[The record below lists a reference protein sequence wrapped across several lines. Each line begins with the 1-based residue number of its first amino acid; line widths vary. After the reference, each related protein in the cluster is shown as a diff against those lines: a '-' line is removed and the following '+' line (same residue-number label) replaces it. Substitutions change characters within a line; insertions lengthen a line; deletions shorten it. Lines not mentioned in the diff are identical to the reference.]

1 MPLTRYVYM
10 IKARNSVGLSP
21 VSASVNAGHTPTPT
35 GLAVDSRTHN
45 SITLSWDDP
54 DDSTIQS
61 YQVLRRT
68 FGDIF
73 FAVFVDDT
81 GSSGTTFTDSTVEPG
96 TQYEYKIRARNAVG
110 LSAESSSFSV
120 RTTEEPDGIP
130 AAPTGLVAGSRTH
143 NSITLSWDDPGD
155 ATIQSY
161 QVLRR
166 PRDGSSYGDNQD
178 TPGLVVV
185 ADNTGSAG
193 ATYTDTSLTPRTRYV
208 YRIKAR
214 NSVGLSPVSNFVNTE
229 TRRDPQG
236 VPATPTGLA
245 VDSRTQNSITLSWDD
260 PDDSAIQS
268 YQVLRRLASQT
279 AFAVLVDDTGSSDTT
294 FTDLSVQP
302 NTRYVYRIRAR
313 DSVGLS
319 PVSASLNAE
328 TAAEPDD
335 VPAAPTGL
343 AVDSRTHNSITLSW
357 ADPDDSII
365 QSYQV
370 LRRRGNFTLSVIVD
384 DTGSSVATFTD
395 PTVEPDT
402 RYTYSIRARNALG
415 LSAQSAV
422 VIAETTEEPDGIPA
436 APTGL
441 AAGSR
446 THNSITLSWADPGDD
461 TIQSYQVLRRPR
473 DGSLYGDSQGARG
486 FVVVADN
493 TGSAGA
499 TYTDTSLTPNTRYVY
514 SIKARNSVGLSPV
527 SASVNTETPRD
538 PQGVPAT
545 PTGLAADSQT
555 HNSITLSWNDPRDSA
570 IQSYQVLRRLRDGDD
585 PLKVYID
592 DTGSSDT
599 TFTDHT
605 VEPNTQYAYR
615 IRARDSVGLS
625 PISAS
630 ANAETTGEPAGI
642 PAAPTGLEVDS
653 RTQNRITLSWDNPGD
668 SAIQSYQVLR
678 RLRDRSVYGDNQ
690 GALGFV
696 VVADDTGSAGAT
708 YTDTS
713 LTPNTRYVYMIKAR
727 NSVGLSPV
735 SAPVSAETT
744 EEPDEVPAAPTR
756 LTVGSRTHN
765 SITLSWDDPGGDS
778 AIQSYQ
784 VLRRLASQTAFA
796 VLVDDTGSSDTTFTD
811 PTVQPETPYVYTI
824 RARNSVGLSH
834 VSASVNAETTG
845 EPSGIPAA
853 PTGLAAGSQTHNSV
867 TLSWDDPGDNTIQ
880 SYQVLRR
887 PRDRSVYGD
896 NQGAPGFVVV
906 ADNTGSTG
914 ATYTDTSLTPNTR
927 YVYSIR
933 ARNAVGLSAVSNFVN
948 AETPGDATLQNL
960 TVGPEN
966 IIGFTSEQTN
976 YAVGMSH
983 RVTRATITAEPTDS
997 EATVT
1002 YSVSDADTTA
1012 EGHQVDL
1019 QTGLNTFTI
1028 TVTAEDNI
1036 SSIQYALSIG
1046 RGTQDAG
1053 GWKAE
1058 DDLDGLNSAGN
1069 RDPYGIWSNG
1079 TTLWIV
1085 DTVDLKVYAYNSD
1098 GSREESKE
1106 FSLADANEAPTGIWS
1121 DGTIM
1126 WVADA
1131 VDREL
1136 YAYQLSDGSRV
1147 PNRDI
1152 AVLIGSANP
1161 AEIWSDGHTIWVLD
1175 SEVSRIFAY
1184 RLSDGE
1190 RNASLDLRATSH
1202 HVPGDVPLTGL
1213 WMNEEHFWTAD
1224 NYWDFLPA
1232 RTLANSRWDNHRVVR
1247 LPQNIG
1253 LTDRRALWGE
1263 GNTIWVLSAVEN
1275 KVYAFNIP
1283 RRDTSLDDLSVS
1295 PRNILGLSP
1304 DRNDY
1309 HLGVGRDVSAVTI
1322 NATPADSGATIN
1334 YSFDDADPDEEG
1346 HQVPLAHGLNTATVT
1361 VTAHSG
1367 IGARDYTLTIG
1378 RSDRSK
1384 YGWRAIFDLN
1394 GLAAEGNEEPAGI
1407 WGNESTF
1414 WVSNS
1419 STSEIF
1425 AYNHDGSRDTSK
1437 ELNFVENPSPTAL
1450 WSDGTT
1456 MWVINP
1462 LQSKIFAYSVSN
1474 GRRDT
1479 SKEFTLHSDN
1489 DNPVDIWS
1497 DGTTM
1502 WVADLFPAKIFAYK
1516 LSDGERDTSK
1526 ELDVGTDVRQAYGMW
1541 SDGTTMWIM
1550 DRLSRTRL
1558 LAFNLED
1565 KQRAPQ
1571 MDFPIPTDI
1580 GIMRIRSLWSN
1591 GHTMWTIDG
1600 TNTKVYALNLLS
1612 SDSRLGDLRV
1622 DPRNIIG
1629 FRPERPSYAVG
1640 VSDEVTTVTITAGS
1654 ADNTATVEYSVSDAD
1669 PDLEG
1674 HQVSLNSGLNTV
1686 TLSVESE
1693 DETFTEDY
1701 TLEIGRG
1708 VQSPYGWRA
1717 EADLDGLIAA
1727 GNEDPTGIGGDAS
1740 GLWVSDAADGR
1751 VYRYHFN
1758 GERNS
1763 SGDITLVEGNAHP
1776 AGFWS
1781 NESNLYV
1788 ADANTGRLFAYG
1800 LQNGDH
1806 QSVLGIDL
1814 DFQNTSPRDVWSNG
1828 ETVWVVDGQAA
1839 KIFAY
1844 LLSDGK
1850 RQPSSDID
1858 VSTVVTTP
1866 TGIWSDGS
1874 TMWVAE
1880 DNSLAVTAWDLA
1892 DGDPVTGEKFDL
1904 PMEIGLIEGKTLWAY
1919 GSTLWVTSGAK
1930 RKVYAVNLFS
1940 TDSTLSNLT
1949 VAPED
1954 IIGFSPTIGSYRV
1967 GVAGTVTTA
1976 TITATA
1982 AHSNAT
1988 ISFRLPDADP
1998 ETEGHQVPLVPGLNH
2013 VPITVTAQDRVS
2025 TTGYSLLIGR
2035 GSEDAYGWKAVD
2047 DLDGLFAAGNLVPF
2061 GIWGNESTLWVV
2073 DRSTHKVY
2081 AYNRDGTGD
2090 STKEFSLASDN
2101 SDATGIWS
2109 NGTTIWV
2116 ADSADD
2122 KLYAY
2127 QLSDGARS
2135 SSNDTTLDSSNS
2147 TPGDIWS
2154 DGATMWVVDLEDAI
2168 IYGYTL
2174 ADGSRESS
2182 KDLDVSSAHIL
2193 PVGIWSDGD
2202 TMWVADDSSNT
2213 LLAWDLTNGDRLTA
2227 GDMDLPVSIGFAD
2240 KRALWATG
2248 FTLWVTS
2255 QHQIKAY
2262 SFNLPNDDTSLSAL
2276 TVSPRN
2282 IIGFTPGRFGYAV
2295 GMASSVTT
2303 ATINATPT
2311 DENATVT
2318 YSFTDADADAVADGR
2333 QISLNS
2339 GLNTV
2344 TVTVTAADGV
2354 SVQNYTLD
2362 IARGSTD
2369 NYGWK
2374 AVDDLDGLIAANNL
2388 TPFGLWSDGT
2398 SFYLADD
2405 GTDHV
2410 YVYNRD
2416 GTRDTSREITL
2427 DADDYHSDVTGIW
2440 SDGTTMWITN
2450 YTSDDN
2456 RMFAYRL
2463 SDGVRDP
2470 SKEFQLDVNNLN
2482 PTDIW
2487 SDNTTMWVVDTAQKK
2502 VFAYRLS
2509 DGAREPSKDIDISK
2523 AFLPFGIWSDGVTFW
2538 IGDIVQLNLLAWD
2551 AASGERAED
2560 RDFQIP
2566 IETGL
2571 LNSVALWSDGTT
2583 MWVASA
2589 NRSKVFSFN
2598 VPLSTEARFNASA
2611 FTVREGESVTV
2622 TVTLAPDPNREV
2634 TIPLSRTDLGDAS
2647 ADDYS
2652 GVPDSLVFLS
2662 GETTK
2667 SFTFNATDDVLD
2679 DDDESILLSFGTTPY
2694 KVSTGNPAEV
2704 TVVIEDNDDAPMLVL
2719 SVPSITV
2726 KEGDAQGASY
2736 TVKLATEPSENVTV
2750 TVTGHAGTDLSL
2762 DKETLTFTTSNY
2774 DTAQTVKVT
2783 AGQDDDG
2790 AGDTATLTDSAAG
2803 GNYADVSATLT
2814 VTIDDDDRGIVLTPA
2829 TLSVG
2834 EDDAAGASYTVK
2846 LSKVPSDE
2854 VTVTVTGHAGT
2865 DLSLDKTTLTFTT
2878 GNWDTAQTVQVTVAQ
2893 DDDDN
2898 DDTATLTH
2906 TAAGGD
2912 YDTLTANLP
2921 VTVVDDERGI
2931 VLTPTALNVGEDDA
2945 AGASYTVKL
2954 ATEPSENVTVTVT
2967 GHSGTDL
2974 SLDKTTLTFTTGNW
2988 DTAQTV
2994 TVTAGHDDDYDYDTA
3009 TLTHTAAGGEYDSM
3023 TADLPVTVVD
3033 DDRSIVLTPT
3043 TLNVGEDDTAG
3054 ASYTV
3059 KLATEPSENVTV
3071 TVTGHS
3077 GTDLRLDKTTLTFT
3091 TGNWDTTQTVTVTAA
3106 QDDDD
3111 NDDTATLTHTAAG
3124 GDYDTLTAD
3133 LPITVVD
3140 DDRGIVLTPTT
3151 LSVEEDDAE
3160 GASYTV
3166 KLATQPDEEVMVTVT
3181 GHAGTDLSLD
3191 TATLTFTTG
3200 NWDTAQTVT
3209 LTAAQDDD
3217 GTDDEETLTHTAAGG
3232 QYDSVTADL
3241 PVTVV
3246 DDDRSI
3252 VLSEVYFELAEGDA
3266 TGESYTVKLTT
3277 QPDDE
3282 VTVEVTGHSGTD
3294 LSLDKATLPFT
3305 TGNWD
3310 TAQAVTVTAA
3320 EDADVADD
3328 TVTLTHT
3335 ATGGN
3340 YAGETADLPV
3350 TVVDDDR
3357 TIVLSPTSLEVD
3369 EGDAAGASYTVKL
3382 ATQPSENV
3390 TVTVTGHS
3398 GTDLSLDKTTLT
3410 FTTGNWDTAQTVTVK
3425 AAQDDDG
3432 ADDEETLRH
3441 TAAGGEYDSVTAD
3454 LVVTVDDNRD
3464 IVLTPMT
3471 MNLREGDAMG
3481 ASYTVK
3487 LSQLP
3492 SDEVTVTITGPADI
3506 GLALNEI
3513 TLTFTTGN
3521 WDTAQTVTVTA
3532 VQDDNGADETATLT
3546 HTAAG
3551 GNYAGVTADLTVTVD
3566 DDETVSL
3573 VLSPTTLEVD
3583 EGDAAGGTYTVRLS
3597 HQPGQAVTVTVT
3609 GHSGTDL
3616 SLDKTTLTFTT
3627 GNWDTA
3633 QTVTV
3638 KAAQD
3643 DDGDDG
3649 EETLTH
3655 TAAGGNYAGMTAD
3668 LPVTVVD
3675 DDRAIV
3681 LSATSITVG
3690 EGDAVGVSYT
3700 VKLATQPSED
3710 VTVAVT
3716 GHSGADLNLDKTTLT
3731 FTTSNWNAA
3740 QTVKVTAAHD
3750 ADGADDAATFTH
3762 TATGGNYAGVTAD
3775 LAVTVDDD
3783 ETVSV
3788 VLSETA
3794 LSVDEGDTT
3803 GADYTVR
3810 LSHQPL
3816 ENVTVTVT
3824 GHSGTDLSLDKTT
3837 LTFTGGNW
3845 DTAQTMTVTAR
3856 HDVDGDDDTATLT
3869 HTAAEGEYASVTATL
3884 PVTVVDDDRAIVLSR
3899 TSLSVDE
3906 GDTTGATYTVTLATQ
3921 PSAEVTVAVSGHTGT
3936 DLSLDRASLTFTTG
3950 NWNTAQTVT
3959 VTAAQDD
3966 DGADDTATLTHTATG
3981 GNYTGETADLAVTV
3995 DDDETVSVVLSESAL
4010 SVDEGGT
4017 TGADYTVRLSH
4028 QPSEQVTVTV
4038 SGQTGTD
4045 LTLTGLSGTSALTFT
4060 TSNWNTAQT
4069 VTVTAAHDDDGADD
4083 SETLTHTAAGGEYAS
4098 VTADLPVTVVD
4109 DDRAIVLSRTSLSV
4123 DEGDTTG
4130 ATYTVTLAT
4139 QPSVEVTVAISGHT
4153 GTDVSVDKASLTFTT
4168 DNWNTAQTVTVTAA
4182 HDDDGADD
4190 TATLT
4195 HTATGG
4201 NYDGVT
4207 ADLTVTV
4214 DDDETVSVVL
4224 SESALSVDEGDTT
4237 GEDYTVRLSHQPSEQ
4252 VTVTVSGQTGTD
4264 LTLTGLSGTSAL
4276 TFTTSN
4282 WNTAQTVTVTAAQ
4295 DDDGADDSETLTHTA
4310 TGGNYD
4316 GETATLA
4323 VTVDD
4328 DETVSVVLSESALSV
4343 DEGDTT
4349 GADYTVRLS
4358 HQPSEQV
4365 TVTVSGQT
4373 GTDLT
4378 LTGLSG
4384 TSALTFTTSNWNTA
4398 QTVTVTAGQ
4407 DDDGADDSETLTHTA
4422 AGGEYASVTAA
4433 LPVTV
4438 VDDDRGIVL
4447 SPTSLEV
4454 DEGAAVGVSYTVKL
4468 ATQPSQAVTVTVTG
4482 HSGSD
4487 LNLTGLSGTS
4497 TLTFT
4502 TGNWDTAQTVT
4513 VTAAQDA
4520 DGSDDTAT
4528 LTHTATGGNY
4538 TGETADLAVTVDDDE
4553 TVSLALTPTTLEVD
4567 EGDAEGG
4574 TYTVRLSHQP
4584 SENVTVTVTGHSGT
4598 DLSLDNASLTFTASN
4613 WNTAQTVKV
4622 TAAHDDDGA
4631 DDSETLTHTADGGE
4645 YASVTAD
4652 LPVTVV
4658 DDDRGIVLS
4667 ATSITVEPV
4676 PQTGCSEDGW
4686 GKV

>member
-1 MPLTRYVYM
+1 M
-10 IKARNSVGLSP
+10 
-21 VSASVNAGHTPTPT
+21 
-35 GLAVDSRTHN
+35 
-45 SITLSWDDP
+45 
-54 DDSTIQS
+54 
-61 YQVLRRT
+61 
-68 FGDIF
+68 
-73 FAVFVDDT
+73 
-81 GSSGTTFTDSTVEPG
+81 
-96 TQYEYKIRARNAVG
+96 
-110 LSAESSSFSV
+110 
-120 RTTEEPDGIP
+120 
-130 AAPTGLVAGSRTH
+130 
-143 NSITLSWDDPGD
+143 
-155 ATIQSY
+155 
-161 QVLRR
+161 
-166 PRDGSSYGDNQD
+166 
-178 TPGLVVV
+178 
-185 ADNTGSAG
+185 
-193 ATYTDTSLTPRTRYV
+193 
-208 YRIKAR
+208 
-214 NSVGLSPVSNFVNTE
+214 
-229 TRRDPQG
+229 
-236 VPATPTGLA
+236 
-245 VDSRTQNSITLSWDD
+245 
-260 PDDSAIQS
+260 
-268 YQVLRRLASQT
+268 
-279 AFAVLVDDTGSSDTT
+279 
-294 FTDLSVQP
+294 
-302 NTRYVYRIRAR
+302 
-313 DSVGLS
+313 
-319 PVSASLNAE
+319 
-328 TAAEPDD
+328 
-335 VPAAPTGL
+335 
-343 AVDSRTHNSITLSW
+343 
-357 ADPDDSII
+357 
-365 QSYQV
+365 
-370 LRRRGNFTLSVIVD
+370 
-384 DTGSSVATFTD
+384 
-395 PTVEPDT
+395 
-402 RYTYSIRARNALG
+402 
-415 LSAQSAV
+415 
-422 VIAETTEEPDGIPA
+422 
-436 APTGL
+436 
-441 AAGSR
+441 
-446 THNSITLSWADPGDD
+446 
-461 TIQSYQVLRRPR
+461 
-473 DGSLYGDSQGARG
+473 
-486 FVVVADN
+486 
-493 TGSAGA
+493 
-499 TYTDTSLTPNTRYVY
+499 
-514 SIKARNSVGLSPV
+514 
-527 SASVNTETPRD
+527 
-538 PQGVPAT
+538 
-545 PTGLAADSQT
+545 
-555 HNSITLSWNDPRDSA
+555 
-570 IQSYQVLRRLRDGDD
+570 
-585 PLKVYID
+585 
-592 DTGSSDT
+592 
-599 TFTDHT
+599 
-605 VEPNTQYAYR
+605 
-615 IRARDSVGLS
+615 
-625 PISAS
+625 
-630 ANAETTGEPAGI
+630 
-642 PAAPTGLEVDS
+642 
-653 RTQNRITLSWDNPGD
+653 
-668 SAIQSYQVLR
+668 
-678 RLRDRSVYGDNQ
+678 
-690 GALGFV
+690 
-696 VVADDTGSAGAT
+696 
-708 YTDTS
+708 
-713 LTPNTRYVYMIKAR
+713 
-727 NSVGLSPV
+727 
-735 SAPVSAETT
+735 
-744 EEPDEVPAAPTR
+744 
-756 LTVGSRTHN
+756 
-765 SITLSWDDPGGDS
+765 
-778 AIQSYQ
+778 
-784 VLRRLASQTAFA
+784 
-796 VLVDDTGSSDTTFTD
+796 
-811 PTVQPETPYVYTI
+811 
-824 RARNSVGLSH
+824 
-834 VSASVNAETTG
+834 
-845 EPSGIPAA
+845 
-853 PTGLAAGSQTHNSV
+853 
-867 TLSWDDPGDNTIQ
+867 
-880 SYQVLRR
+880 
-887 PRDRSVYGD
+887 
-896 NQGAPGFVVV
+896 
-906 ADNTGSTG
+906 
-914 ATYTDTSLTPNTR
+914 
-927 YVYSIR
+927 
-933 ARNAVGLSAVSNFVN
+933 
-948 AETPGDATLQNL
+948 
-960 TVGPEN
+960 
-966 IIGFTSEQTN
+966 
-976 YAVGMSH
+976 
-983 RVTRATITAEPTDS
+983 
-997 EATVT
+997 
-1002 YSVSDADTTA
+1002 
-1012 EGHQVDL
+1012 
-1019 QTGLNTFTI
+1019 
-1028 TVTAEDNI
+1028 
-1036 SSIQYALSIG
+1036 
-1046 RGTQDAG
+1046 
-1053 GWKAE
+1053 
-1058 DDLDGLNSAGN
+1058 
-1069 RDPYGIWSNG
+1069 
-1079 TTLWIV
+1079 
-1085 DTVDLKVYAYNSD
+1085 
-1098 GSREESKE
+1098 
-1106 FSLADANEAPTGIWS
+1106 
-1121 DGTIM
+1121 
-1126 WVADA
+1126 
-1131 VDREL
+1131 
-1136 YAYQLSDGSRV
+1136 
-1147 PNRDI
+1147 
-1152 AVLIGSANP
+1152 
-1161 AEIWSDGHTIWVLD
+1161 
-1175 SEVSRIFAY
+1175 
-1184 RLSDGE
+1184 
-1190 RNASLDLRATSH
+1190 
-1202 HVPGDVPLTGL
+1202 
-1213 WMNEEHFWTAD
+1213 
-1224 NYWDFLPA
+1224 
-1232 RTLANSRWDNHRVVR
+1232 
-1247 LPQNIG
+1247 
-1253 LTDRRALWGE
+1253 
-1263 GNTIWVLSAVEN
+1263 
-1275 KVYAFNIP
+1275 
-1283 RRDTSLDDLSVS
+1283 
-1295 PRNILGLSP
+1295 
-1304 DRNDY
+1304 
-1309 HLGVGRDVSAVTI
+1309 
-1322 NATPADSGATIN
+1322 
-1334 YSFDDADPDEEG
+1334 
-1346 HQVPLAHGLNTATVT
+1346 AHGLNIATVT
-1361 VTAHSG
+1361 VTAHNG

-1384 YGWRAIFDLN
+1384 YGWRAILDLN
-1394 GLAAEGNEEPAGI
+1394 SLAAEGNEEPGGI

-1474 GRRDT
+1474 GRHDT
-1479 SKEFTLHSDN
+1479 SKEFTLHADN

-1502 WVADLFPAKIFAYK
+1502 WVADLFPAKVFAYR

-1526 ELDVGTDVRQAYGMW
+1526 ELDVRADVRQAFGIW

-1550 DRLSRTRL
+1550 DRSSRTRL

-1600 TNTKVYALNLLS
+1600 TNTKAYALNLLS

-1751 VYRYHFN
+1751 VYRYHLN

-1814 DFQNTSPRDVWSNG
+1814 DSQNTSPRDVWSNG

-1858 VSTVVTTP
+1858 VSSVVTTP

-1954 IIGFSPTIGSYRV
+1954 IIGFSPTRGSYRV

-2127 QLSDGARS
+2127 QLSDGDRS
-2135 SSNDTTLDSSNS
+2135 SSNDITLDSLNS
-2147 TPGDIWS
+2147 TPADIWS

-2193 PVGIWSDGD
+2193 PIGIWSDGD
-2202 TMWVADDSSNT
+2202 TMWVADDTSNT

-2303 ATINATPT
+2303 ATISATPT
-2311 DENATVT
+2311 DDNATVI
-2318 YSFTDADADAVADGR
+2318 YGFTDADAVTDGR

-2354 SVQNYTLD
+2354 SVQKYTLD

-2427 DADDYHSDVTGIW
+2427 DADDYDSNVTGIW
-2440 SDGTTMWITN
+2440 SDGTTMWITD

-2463 SDGVRDP
+2463 SDGIRD
-2470 SKEFQLDVNNLN
+2470 SGKEFQLDVNNLS
-2482 PTDIW
+2482 PADIW
-2487 SDNTTMWVVDTAQKK
+2487 SDNTTMWVVDSARKK

-2509 DGAREPSKDIDISK
+2509 DGEREPSKDIDISK
-2523 AFLPFGIWSDGVTFW
+2523 AFIPFGIWSDGVTVW
-2538 IGDIVQLNLLAWD
+2538 IGDIVQLDLLAWD

-2566 IETGL
+2566 TETGL

-2598 VPLSTEARFNASA
+2598 VPLSTEARFNAST

-2679 DDDESILLSFGTTPY
+2679 DDDESMLLSFGTTPY

-2726 KEGDAQGASY
+2726 KEGDSQGASY

-2790 AGDTATLTDSAAG
+2790 AGDTATLTHSAAR

-2814 VTIDDDDRGIVLTPA
+2814 VTIDDDDRGIVLTPR

-2931 VLTPTALNVGEDDA
+2931 VLTPTTLNVGEDDA

-2967 GHSGTDL
+2967 GHAGTDL

-2988 DTAQTV
+2988 DTTQTV
-2994 TVTAGHDDDYDYDTA
+2994 TVTAGHDDDYYYDTA

-3077 GTDLRLDKTTLTFT
+3077 GTDLSLDKTTLTFT
-3091 TGNWDTTQTVTVTAA
+3091 TGNWDTTQTVTVKAA

-3133 LPITVVD
+3133 LPVTVVD

-3181 GHAGTDLSLD
+3181 GHAGTDLRLD

-3217 GTDDEETLTHTAAGG
+3217 GSDDEETLTHTAAGG

-3277 QPDDE
+3277 QPYDE
-3282 VTVEVTGHSGTD
+3282 VTVKVTGHSGTD
-3294 LSLDKATLPFT
+3294 LSLDKAKLTFT

-3310 TAQAVTVTAA
+3310 TAQAVTATAGH
-3320 EDADVADD
+3320 DDDDDDD
-3328 TVTLTHT
+3328 TATLRHT
-3335 ATGGN
+3335 GSGGG
-3340 YAGETADLPV
+3340 YDTLTADLPV

-3357 TIVLSPTSLEVD
+3357 GIVLSPTSLEVD
-3369 EGDAAGASYTVKL
+3369 EGDAAGVSYTVKL

-3410 FTTGNWDTAQTVTVK
+3410 FTTGNWDTAQTVKVK

-3454 LVVTVDDNRD
+3454 LVVTVDDDRD

-3551 GNYAGVTADLTVTVD
+3551 GNYAGVTAGLTVTVD

-3573 VLSPTTLEVD
+3573 VLRPTTLEVD

-3616 SLDKTTLTFTT
+3616 GLDKTTLTFSPS
-3627 GNWDTA
+3627 NWNTA
-3633 QTVTV
+3633 QTVKVT
-3638 KAAQD
+3638 AGQD

-3649 EETLTH
+3649 EETLAH

-3690 EGDAVGVSYT
+3690 EGDATGVSYT
-3700 VKLATQPSED
+3700 AKLATQPSED

-3740 QTVKVTAAHD
+3740 QTVKVTAGQD
-3750 ADGADDAATFTH
+3750 DDGADETATLTH

-3775 LAVTVDDD
+3775 LAVTVEDD

-3803 GADYTVR
+3803 GADYTVK
-3810 LSHQPL
+3810 LSHQPS

-3837 LTFTGGNW
+3837 LTFTASSW
-3845 DTAQTMTVTAR
+3845 D
-3856 HDVDGDDDTATLT
+3856 
-3869 HTAAEGEYASVTATL
+3869 
-3884 PVTVVDDDRAIVLSR
+3884 
-3899 TSLSVDE
+3899 
-3906 GDTTGATYTVTLATQ
+3906 
-3921 PSAEVTVAVSGHTGT
+3921 
-3936 DLSLDRASLTFTTG
+3936 
-3950 NWNTAQTVT
+3950 TAQTVT
-3959 VTAAQDD
+3959 VK
-3966 DGADDTATLTHTATG
+3966 
-3981 GNYTGETADLAVTV
+3981 AV
-3995 DDDETVSVVLSESAL
+3995 
-4010 SVDEGGT
+4010 
-4017 TGADYTVRLSH
+4017 
-4028 QPSEQVTVTV
+4028 
-4038 SGQTGTD
+4038 
-4045 LTLTGLSGTSALTFT
+4045 
-4060 TSNWNTAQT
+4060 
-4069 VTVTAAHDDDGADD
+4069 HDDDGADD
-4083 SETLTHTAAGGEYAS
+4083 SETLTHTAAGGEYAGAA
-4098 VTADLPVTVVD
+4098 ADLAVTVVD
-4109 DDRAIVLSRTSLSV
+4109 DDRGIVLSPTSLSV
-4123 DEGDTTG
+4123 DEGDATG
-4130 ATYTVTLAT
+4130 ATYTVKLAT
-4139 QPSVEVTVAISGHT
+4139 EPSEEVTVTVSGHT
-4153 GTDVSVDKASLTFTT
+4153 DTDVSLDKTALTFTT
-4168 DNWNTAQTVTVTAA
+4168 DNWDTVQSVTVKAGQ
-4182 HDDDGADD
+4182 DDDGADD
-4190 TATLT
+4190 PVTLT
-4195 HTATGG
+4195 HTAAGG
-4201 NYDGVT
+4201 NYDGET
-4207 ADLTVTV
+4207 ADLSVTV

-4224 SESALSVDEGDTT
+4224 TPTTLEVDEGDAAGGT
-4237 GEDYTVRLSHQPSEQ
+4237 YTVKLSHAPAQA
-4252 VTVTVSGQTGTD
+4252 VTVEVTGHSGTD
-4264 LTLTGLSGTSAL
+4264 LGLDKTTL
-4276 TFTTSN
+4276 TFTTSS
-4282 WNTAQTVTVTAAQ
+4282 WNTAQTVKVTAAHDADGS
-4295 DDDGADDSETLTHTA
+4295 DDEETL
-4310 TGGNYD
+4310 
-4316 GETATLA
+4316 
-4323 VTVDD
+4323 
-4328 DETVSVVLSESALSV
+4328 
-4343 DEGDTT
+4343 
-4349 GADYTVRLS
+4349 R
-4358 HQPSEQV
+4358 
-4365 TVTVSGQT
+4365 
-4373 GTDLT
+4373 
-4378 LTGLSG
+4378 
-4384 TSALTFTTSNWNTA
+4384 
-4398 QTVTVTAGQ
+4398 
-4407 DDDGADDSETLTHTA
+4407 HTA

-4447 SPTSLEV
+4447 SATSITV
-4454 DEGAAVGVSYTVKL
+4454 GEGDAVGVSYTVQL

-4482 HSGSD
+4482 HSGTD
-4487 LNLTGLSGTS
+4487 LSLDKT

-4502 TGNWDTAQTVT
+4502 ASSWDTAQTVT
-4513 VTAAQDA
+4513 VKAVHDA
-4520 DGSDDTAT
+4520 DGS
-4528 LTHTATGGNY
+4528 
-4538 TGETADLAVTVDDDE
+4538 
-4553 TVSLALTPTTLEVD
+4553 
-4567 EGDAEGG
+4567 
-4574 TYTVRLSHQP
+4574 
-4584 SENVTVTVTGHSGT
+4584 
-4598 DLSLDNASLTFTASN
+4598 
-4613 WNTAQTVKV
+4613 
-4622 TAAHDDDGA
+4622 
-4631 DDSETLTHTADGGE
+4631 DDSETLTHRHRGE
-4645 YASVTAD
+4645 
-4652 LPVTVV
+4652 LH
-4658 DDDRGIVLS
+4658 
-4667 ATSITVEPV
+4667 
-4676 PQTGCSEDGW
+4676 W
-4686 GKV
+4686 